1 MKCGGLCFV
10 AQVSIHMHCE
20 LLGMHVTYFDSGV
33 PFLATVHK
41 HVWGVCVCVCVC
53 VLPVSRDFCK
63 EEKLF
68 WPYMTGV
75 QEVWGLFPSWLL
87 TGFLTVGE

>member
-1 MKCGGLCFV
+1 MGCVYVYVVCV
-10 AQVSIHMHCE
+10 CVVC
-20 LLGMHVTYFDSGV
+20 
-33 PFLATVHK
+33 
-41 HVWGVCVCVCVC
+41 VWGVCVCVCVC

-87 TGFLTVGE
+87 TGFLTVGK

>member
-41 HVWGVCVCVCVC
+41 RVGCVCVCVC
-53 VLPVSRDFCK
+53 DREIETETHGCPSILSHGILAFLETRFPWILSINTLPMRVNS
-63 EEKLF
+63 
-68 WPYMTGV
+68 
-75 QEVWGLFPSWLL
+75 
-87 TGFLTVGE
+87 